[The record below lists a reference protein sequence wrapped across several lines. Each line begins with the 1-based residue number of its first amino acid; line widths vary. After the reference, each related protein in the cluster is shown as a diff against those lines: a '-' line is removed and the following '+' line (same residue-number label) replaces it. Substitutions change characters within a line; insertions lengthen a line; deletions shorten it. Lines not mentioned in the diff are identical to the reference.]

1 MEILRYDTCDINL
14 NLQLKERL
22 LVSVDGGVSSIET
35 LPKPDVTEEMW
46 TVQYAEINWGGGWL
60 AVLLAN
66 LEPAARNWMMLQMAH
81 DMRCVQQ
88 KKSGCCVT
96 RMVVHTSYDG

>member
-35 LPKPDVTEEMW
+35 LPKPDVTEEM
-46 TVQYAEINWGGGWL
+46 
-60 AVLLAN
+60 
-66 LEPAARNWMMLQMAH
+66 
-81 DMRCVQQ
+81 
-88 KKSGCCVT
+88 
-96 RMVVHTSYDG
+96 